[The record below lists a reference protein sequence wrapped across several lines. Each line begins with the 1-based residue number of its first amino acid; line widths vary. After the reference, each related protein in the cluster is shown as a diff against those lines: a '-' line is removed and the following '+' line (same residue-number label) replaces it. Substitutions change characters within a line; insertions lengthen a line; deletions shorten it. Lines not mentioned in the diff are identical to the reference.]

1 MPSIDHLLLG
11 AALLLLLS
19 VVASKTSG
27 RSGVPVL
34 LFFLAIGMLAG
45 SDGPGGIYFDD
56 PWLAQSLGVVAL
68 VVILFAGGLDTDW
81 RSVRPVLHHGLG
93 LATFGVLLTALCLG
107 GFVSTAL
114 GYPLVEGLLL
124 GAIVSSTDAAA
135 VFAVLRSRNV
145 GLRGH
150 LKPLLELESG
160 SNDPMAVFLTTGLI
174 HLITT
179 PAASMA
185 GLLPGFVVQMGL
197 GAAAGY
203 GLGRLTILAVN
214 RIRLEYEGLYP
225 VLTLSLV
232 LLTYGAT
239 ATIGGNG
246 FLAVYVAGLVVGNHE
261 LIHRNSLMRF
271 HDGLAWLMQIAMFL
285 TLGLLVFPSRLLPIA
300 GVGLVVSLFLMLVA
314 RPLSVLLVLSLAD
327 MPFREKLLVAWVG
340 LRGAVPIVLATF
352 PLLAGVP
359 RAEALFNLV
368 FFVVLTSVLLQG
380 TSIPRIAQW
389 LGVDAPIPAPPRGP
403 VEAVAA
409 DARGSVLTEFRIP
422 ERSAVVGRQVV
433 DLGLPDRALIVLI
446 KRKDDVIV
454 PGGGTVIEADDALVV
469 LCEPPS
475 IEGTRRLLGA
485 HDAPG

>member
-1 MPSIDHLLLG
+1 MPSIDHLLFG

-34 LFFLAIGMLAG
+34 LIFLAIGMLAG

-68 VVILFAGGLDTDW
+68 TFILFAGGLDTDW
-81 RSVRPVLHHGLG
+81 QSVRPVVHYGLG
-93 LATFGVLLTALCLG
+93 LATFGVLLTALSLG
-107 GFVSTAL
+107 GFVSGVL
-114 GYPLVEGLLL
+114 GYTVAEGLLL

-145 GLRGH
+145 GLKGH

-160 SNDPMAVFLTTGLI
+160 SNDPMAVFLTVGLI
-174 HLITT
+174 RLVTT
-179 PAASMA
+179 PTASVVD
-185 GLLPGFVVQMGL
+185 LLPGFVVQMGL

-203 GLGRLTILAVN
+203 GMGRLTILIVN

-246 FLAVYVAGLVVGNHE
+246 FLAVYVAGLVLGNHE
-261 LIHRNSLMRF
+261 LIHRNSLKRF

-285 TLGLLVFPSRLLPIA
+285 TLGLLVFPSRLLPIV
-300 GVGLVVSLFLMLVA
+300 GVGLVVSLFLMCVA

-327 MPFREKLLVAWVG
+327 LPFREKLLVSWVG

-352 PLLAGVP
+352 PLLASVP
-359 RAEALFNLV
+359 RADALFHLV
-368 FFVVLTSVLLQG
+368 FFIVLTSVLLQG
-380 TSIPRIAQW
+380 TSIPIVARW
-389 LGVDAPIPAPPRGP
+389 LRVDAPLHTAPRSP
-403 VEAVAA
+403 VEALEP
-409 DARGSVLTEFRIP
+409 DAQGSTLTEFRIP
-422 ERSAVVGRQVV
+422 AHSPAVGKQVV
-433 DLGLPDRALIVLI
+433 DLGLPDRLLIVLI
-446 KRKDDVIV
+446 KRNGDGIV
-454 PGGGTVIEADDALVV
+454 PGGGTVVESGDVFVV
-469 LCEPPS
+469 LGNEPS
-475 IEGTRRLLGA
+475 IDRTRRLLEA
-485 HDAPG
+485 RDVPG